1 MSSNRTIIFL
11 VGFSLLLFALGIYL
25 SVQAGWWSGQESPQS
40 VDSTGSPQVE
50 LPADILSGW
59 EGYAHPELPF
69 AFAHPKDLTPS
80 TFTDGGAEI
89 VLLAGKEPGREV
101 QIVASV
107 FDNSG
112 SLTVERIQ
120 KDIPGMAI
128 DEPQNVLIG
137 SARIPALLF
146 WSNDGAS
153 VGKTR
158 ELWFIQD
165 GYLYQVT
172 ASAEMDE
179 TLAKMMETWRV
190 E

>member
-1 MSSNRTIIFL
+1 MCNNNQRKRIITILIT
-11 VGFSLLLFALGIYL
+11 LGILAGFIVVLWPTLRKSSSDSEDL
-25 SVQAGWWSGQESPQS
+25 SLSLETLS
-40 VDSTGSPQVE
+40 DH
-50 LPADILSGW
+50 PAYAGW
-59 EGYAHPELPF
+59 EGYAHPSLPF
-69 AFAHPKDLTPS
+69 AFAYPKELTPVA
-80 TFTDGGAEI
+80 FQDGEAEI
-89 VLLAGKEPGREV
+89 VLLGGKKSGTEV
-101 QIVASV
+101 QIVIRA
-107 FDNSG
+107 FDESG
-112 SLTVERIQ
+112 PLTVERIQ
-120 KDIPGMAI
+120 RDASEMAI

-172 ASAEMDE
+172 ASREMDE
-179 TLAKMMETWRV
+179 TLAKIMETWRS